1 MMRLSLSSV
10 VCGLPM
16 NTSHEDKIVCQCLGI
31 FESEVRAATDFAGC
45 RTLCDIKKTTAAGKG
60 CMSCHA
66 RIKTL
71 LRDTAAGQEDS
82 ATAPTSIM

>member
-1 MMRLSLSSV
+1 MVRLSLSSAS
-10 VCGLPM
+10 GSLLM
-16 NTSHEDKIVCQCLGI
+16 NISHQDKIVCQCLGI

-66 RIKTL
+66 RIKAI
-71 LRDTAAGQEDS
+71 LRETAAGKEDS
-82 ATAPTSIM
+82 SATRATSR

>member
-1 MMRLSLSSV
+1 M
-10 VCGLPM
+10 
-16 NTSHEDKIVCQCLGI
+16 
-31 FESEVRAATDFAGC
+31 RAATDFAGC